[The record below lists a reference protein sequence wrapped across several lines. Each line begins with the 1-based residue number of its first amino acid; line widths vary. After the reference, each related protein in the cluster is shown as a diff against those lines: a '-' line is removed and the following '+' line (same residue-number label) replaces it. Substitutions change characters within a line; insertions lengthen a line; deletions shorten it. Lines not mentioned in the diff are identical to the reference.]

1 MISHSRPTLGEEEA
15 EAARRVVLSGQLA
28 QGREVAAFEEE
39 VAGFIGRRYGVAVAS
54 GTAALHLGLLAL
66 GIGTA
71 DRVLMPSYVCT
82 ALLHATWALGAR
94 PVLADVDLATRNL
107 DPGEAVR
114 RAGLVQ
120 AVILPHMFGLPA
132 AVENFC
138 GLGVPLIED
147 CAMSIGAERDGR
159 RAGST
164 GELAV
169 CSFYATKVLCAGGE
183 GGMVLT
189 DSAELADR
197 VRTLREYDGLPADR
211 LRFNYKMTDLAAA
224 IGRVQL
230 RRLGEFIARRRALAV
245 VYRKALQE
253 VAVECPPAEQ
263 GHIYHRFVVRLP
275 GRAEEL
281 IGALERRQITARR
294 PVFRPLH
301 RELGEADVGYPN
313 TATVCAGDVSLPLY
327 PTLRDAEA
335 LAVAGAVREAM
346 AMEIQLG

>member
-1 MISHSRPTLGEEEA
+1 MIPHSRPTLGEEEA

-28 QGREVAAFEEE
+28 QGREVVAFEEE
-39 VAGFIGRRYGVAVAS
+39 VAGFTGRRYGVAVAS

-66 GIGTA
+66 GVRAG
-71 DRVLMPSYVCT
+71 DGVLMPSYVCT
-82 ALLHATWALGAR
+82 ALLHATWAVGAR
-94 PVLADVDLATRNL
+94 PVLADIDLTTRNL
-107 DPGEAVR
+107 DPAGAASQARQVR
-114 RAGLVQ
+114 

-132 AVENFC
+132 AVEEFRE
-138 GLGVPLIED
+138 LGVPLIED

-159 RAGST
+159 KAGST
-164 GELAV
+164 GELAT

-189 DSAELADR
+189 DSAALADR
-197 VRTLREYDGLPADR
+197 VRALRQYDGLPADC

-230 RRLGEFIARRRALAV
+230 RRLGEFVARRRTLAAL
-245 VYRKALQE
+245 YQQALRE
-253 VAVECPPAEQ
+253 VAVERPPNEQ
-263 GHIYHRFVVRLP
+263 GHIYHRFVIRLP

-281 IGALERRQITARR
+281 IAVLERRQISARR

-301 RELGEADVGYPN
+301 RELGETDGEYPN
-313 TATVCAGDVSLPLY
+313 TVAAHAGDVSLPLY

-335 LAVAGAVREAM
+335 LAVAGAVRQAM
-346 AMEIQLG
+346 AMEMQPG

>member
-1 MISHSRPTLGEEEA
+1 MIPHSRPTLGEEEA

-66 GIGTA
+66 GIGTG

-82 ALLHATWALGAR
+82 ALLHATWSLGAR
-94 PVLADVDLATRNL
+94 PVLADIDLATRNL
-107 DPGEAVR
+107 DPGGAAR
-114 RAGLVQ
+114 RAGLVR

-132 AVENFC
+132 AVEEFLR
-138 GLGVPLIED
+138 LGVPLIED
-147 CAMSIGAERDGR
+147 CAMSIGAEKDGR
-159 RAGST
+159 KAGST
-164 GELAV
+164 GELAI

-189 DSAELADR
+189 DSAELAER

-230 RRLGEFIARRRALAV
+230 RRVGEFVARRRALA
-245 VYRKALQE
+245 ALYQQVLRE
-253 VAVECPPAEQ
+253 VAVDRPPNGQ
-263 GHIYHRFVVRLP
+263 GHIYHRFVIRLP
-275 GRAEEL
+275 GRADEL
-281 IGALERRQITARR
+281 IEALERRQITARH

-301 RELGEADVGYPN
+301 RELGEPDAAYPN
-313 TATVCAGDVSLPLY
+313 TATAHAGDVSLPLY
-327 PTLRDAEA
+327 PTLKDAEA
-335 LAVAGAVREAM
+335 LAVAGAVREAL
-346 AMEIQLG
+346 AMELRPG

>member
-1 MISHSRPTLGEEEA
+1 MITHSRPTLGEEEA
-15 EAARRVVLSGQLA
+15 EAAYRVVLSAQLA
-28 QGREVAAFEEE
+28 QGKEVAAFEEE
-39 VAGFIGRRYGVAVAS
+39 VAGYIGRRYGVAVAS

-66 GIGTA
+66 GIGTG

-94 PVLADVDLATRNL
+94 PVLADIDRATRNL
-107 DPGEAVR
+107 DPGEAGR

-132 AVENFC
+132 AVEEFC

-147 CAMSIGAERDGR
+147 CAMSIGAERKGR
-159 RAGST
+159 KVGSM
-164 GELAV
+164 GEMAI

-211 LRFNYKMTDLAAA
+211 QRFNYKMTDLAAA

-230 RRLGEFIARRRALAV
+230 RRLGEFVARRRALAA
-245 VYRKALQE
+245 VYQRELQE
-253 VAVECPPAEQ
+253 VSVEPPPSEQ
-263 GHIYHRFVVRLP
+263 GHIYHRFVIRLP

-281 IGALERRQITARR
+281 IKALERRQITARR
-294 PVFRPLH
+294 PVFQPLH
-301 RELGEADVGYPN
+301 REVGEPDAAYPN
-313 TATVCAGDVSLPLY
+313 TATACAGDVSLPLY

-346 AMEIQLG
+346 ATELRSG